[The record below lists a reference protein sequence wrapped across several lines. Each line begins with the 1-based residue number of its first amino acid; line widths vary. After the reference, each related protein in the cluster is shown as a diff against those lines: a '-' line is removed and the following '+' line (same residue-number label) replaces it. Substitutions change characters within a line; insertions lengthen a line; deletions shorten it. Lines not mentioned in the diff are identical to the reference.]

1 MLAASQERIFFDLTI
16 AENIA
21 YGLENVGLGDIIS
34 AARSANIHEFIEQFS
49 QGYETRIVQ
58 EVLEQARLEDPS
70 RTSLIIAHRL
80 STIRSC
86 DLTCVFDKGHI
97 IEGGTHIELT
107 QRRGAYYK
115 MLNQNNLQ

>member
-49 QGYETRIVQ
+49 QIVQ